1 MKFEF
6 IVGKAYLCRNG
17 SVSICNSIVGGL
29 ANMKNRGEYYWVE
42 RDDGKITGF
51 VSTYE
56 HDLDVMSMIQG
67 VGVVP
72 ITIQVGKKYVC
83 RNGKIVTCDRV
94 DSNMD
99 VAYMSTPN
107 DNLCVWRDSGA
118 VSRYAESGFDIVSE
132 CRYSLWGNP
141 ARMAKCFWT
150 VEVFR

>member
-83 RNGKIVTCDRV
+83 HNGKIVTCDRV

-107 DNLCVWRDSGA
+107 VNLCVCGGILVQLVDTLNLDLISFPNILNRHPM
-118 VSRYAESGFDIVSE
+118 FLI
-132 CRYSLWGNP
+132 NNN
-141 ARMAKCFWT
+141 
-150 VEVFR
+150 